1 MNLLRIADLKILQ
14 INQTVLKMELRVK
27 NKKINVQEAKTKER
41 KNKRNDQ
48 RIVIVKKSKRRTNTN
63 RRK

>member
-1 MNLLRIADLKILQ
+1 MNLRRIADLKILQ

-48 RIVIVKKSKRRTNTN
+48 RIVIVKRSKRRTNTN

>member
-48 RIVIVKKSKRRTNTN
+48 RIVIVKRSKRRINTN

>member
-41 KNKRNDQ
+41 KNKRNDR
-48 RIVIVKKSKRRTNTN
+48 RIVIVKRSKRRINTN

>member
-48 RIVIVKKSKRRTNTN
+48 RIVIVKRSKRRTNTN